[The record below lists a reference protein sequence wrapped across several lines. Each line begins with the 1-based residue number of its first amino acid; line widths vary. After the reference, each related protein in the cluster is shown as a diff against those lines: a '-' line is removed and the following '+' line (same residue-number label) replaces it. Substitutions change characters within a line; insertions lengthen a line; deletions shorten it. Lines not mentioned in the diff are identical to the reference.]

1 MGYTYMNYLI
11 LFLHMSLITSS
22 YTLFN
27 FDKTSSLADWTIVND
42 GVMGGVSQ
50 SEMIINSDGNAFF
63 SGSVSLDYN
72 GGFASVRY
80 NPKTID
86 VTEYSKIV
94 IRCKG
99 PANKYQVRAKSS
111 SRDRH
116 SYIQYIEVS
125 DDWKEIEVDME
136 TMYPAFR
143 GYELDI
149 PNYPK
154 VELDEFAILIGNKKY
169 EEFELEIDWI
179 ELR

>member
-1 MGYTYMNYLI
+1 MSDTHVLFDFNKESDLI
-11 LFLHMSLITSS
+11 
-22 YTLFN
+22 
-27 FDKTSSLADWTIVND
+27 DWTIVND

-50 SEMIINSDGNAFF
+50 SEMIINKDGNALF
-63 SGSVSLDYN
+63 SGKISLDYN

-86 VTEYSKIV
+86 IKSYKKII

-99 PANKYQVRAKSS
+99 PANKYQIRAKSS
-111 SRDRH
+111 SNERH

-125 DDWKEIEVDME
+125 ENWKEIEVDMAS
-136 TMYPAFR
+136 MYPTFR
-143 GYELDI
+143 GYELDK

-154 VELDEFAILIGNKKY
+154 EMLDEFAILIGNKKQ
-169 EEFELEIDWI
+169 EEFTLEIDWI